1 MGYIETKRC
10 RNLRRVLIALF
21 IVCGYMLSTTF
32 AGAYLD
38 VKGKE
43 TFVTMT
49 AINLAL
55 GSPGSDTPVYQN
67 AFFGGM
73 YIAIPFIGFFFMFF
87 DKNIKKNPIKGIA
100 IYIPFIGF
108 FFMFFDKKS
117 NVKNLAGV
125 ILGIVGCLGIALPLG
140 MSEKLYLGI
149 GAMVSMILYVI
160 IAMLSAVS
168 ILFVLEDKQKDS
180 KNGKRLSKGL

>member
-87 DKNIKKNPIKGIA
+87 DK
-100 IYIPFIGF
+100 
-108 FFMFFDKKS
+108 KS

-125 ILGIVGCLGIALPLG
+125 ILGIVGCLGIALPIGL
-140 MSEKLYLGI
+140 SEKLYL
-149 GAMVSMILYVI
+149 
-160 IAMLSAVS
+160 
-168 ILFVLEDKQKDS
+168 EKK
-180 KNGKRLSKGL
+180 KKRGN

>member
-87 DKNIKKNPIKGIA
+87 DK
-100 IYIPFIGF
+100 
-108 FFMFFDKKS
+108 KS